1 MGRRFCKQ
9 LSQGLHLFY
18 PRLTANSASRTAT
31 GSGPGSCP
39 GIQGCNLHRACE
51 SRGDGCLLGCLP
63 QEKTGIVGRWFL
75 SLLRSLFCTCHPDNP
90 GPWSKHA
97 SLART
102 EHRGSSSLLVISQLQ
117 PIHRDECPM
126 VFASARK
133 PGLCQAPIRWALQE
147 AKGTCSLEHESFNV
161 VFSPL
166 CPFSLIPF
174 PRWGCRLRF
183 DAVTGYTSRTE
194 AQRKTGRGSRGR
206 G

>member
-1 MGRRFCKQ
+1 MSAG
-9 LSQGLHLFY
+9 LSSSGEDGD
-18 PRLTANSASRTAT
+18 SR
-31 GSGPGSCP
+31 SMVPLSP
-39 GIQGCNLHRACE
+39 
-51 SRGDGCLLGCLP
+51 S
-63 QEKTGIVGRWFL
+63 F
-75 SLLRSLFCTCHPDNP
+75 SLLHVSPRQPRSLEQAYLSCT
-90 GPWSKHA
+90 
-97 SLART
+97 
-102 EHRGSSSLLVISQLQ
+102 HRGSSSLLVIFQLH

-126 VFASARK
+126 VFASAGK